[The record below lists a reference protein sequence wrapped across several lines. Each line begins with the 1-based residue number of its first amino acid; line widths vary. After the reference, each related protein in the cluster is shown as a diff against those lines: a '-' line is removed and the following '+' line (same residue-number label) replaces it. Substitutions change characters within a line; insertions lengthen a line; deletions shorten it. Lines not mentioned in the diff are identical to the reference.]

1 MRHIC
6 CIKHSIMV
14 RLLIL
19 FFICLYY
26 SPAFAQQ
33 RYTVSG
39 FIRDEKTGEALI
51 GVSVSVK
58 ERPGAGVVSNAYG
71 FYAISLPEGN
81 YTFIVTSAGYEP
93 TQQAVALNSNQTL
106 AIRLSTGSSK
116 LKEVVVTAETASRRR
131 TTMGIEKINLKD
143 MKKLPVVAGERDVLK
158 TIQLLPGVK
167 NATEGSAGFYVRG
180 GGADQNL
187 ILLDEAPVYNASHL
201 MGFFS
206 VFNAD
211 AIKDVTLYK
220 GNMPAEYGGRL
231 ASVLDIKMKDG
242 NDQQFGAEGGIGLI
256 ASRLSVQGPIVKNKS
271 SFIVSGRRTYAD
283 LFLGLSGKEQLK
295 NSKLYFYDLNA
306 KANYRFNDNNTLFIS
321 GYFGRDRFLMSDM
334 IDMDW
339 GNSTATVRWNHTF
352 SSRLFSNTSLIYS
365 NYKYTTSELYGGNK
379 QSNTSRI
386 ADYNLKQDLTYYP
399 RNNQIIRFGL
409 NTIYHTITPGALT
422 AENGR
427 QEAQLRVK
435 RYAWENA
442 VYFSHQ
448 LKPGNKISIDY
459 GLRASAFSITG
470 PGDFLTN
477 HNTVAGTPAFD
488 TLNYNGR
495 KIIKT
500 YFNAEPR
507 VFITYHIT
515 SGSTVKAAYT
525 RAAQN
530 LHLISGLS
538 VAQPTD
544 LWIASSLLVKPE
556 LSDQFSLGYFR
567 QLCNNGYELSVETYY
582 KNLQHQID
590 YKEGA
595 QLQLNS
601 SVEPEL
607 VFGKGRAYGAE
618 FLLRKKR
625 GQLTGW
631 IGYTLSR
638 TERQFDAINNGEWFP
653 ARQDR
658 THDITIVAMYELS
671 PKWSLSAN
679 WVYYT
684 GNAVTFPSGKYIV
697 DGRVTSYYTERN
709 ASRMP
714 NYHRLDL
721 GATWQRRKKDRFESS
736 WTFSVYNVYAQQNPF
751 IITFRKSP
759 TDPGRTEAVKLSIFA
774 LVPAFT
780 YNFKF

>member
-1 MRHIC
+1 MKHIC
-6 CIKHSIMV
+6 CLKHSIMI
-14 RLLIL
+14 RLLIFVLLYL
-19 FFICLYY
+19 FY
-26 SPAFAQQ
+26 SPVFAQQ

-39 FIRDEKTGEALI
+39 TIRDKKTGEALI

-58 ERPGAGVVSNAYG
+58 ERPGAGVMSNAYG

-93 TQQAVALNSNQTL
+93 MQQAIALNSDQTL
-106 AIRLSTGSSK
+106 AIRLTTSSSQ
-116 LKEVVVTAETASRRR
+116 LKDVVVTAESASRRR
-131 TTMGIEKINLKD
+131 TTMGIEKINMKE

-187 ILLDEAPVYNASHL
+187 ILLDEASVYNASHL

-242 NDQQFGAEGGIGLI
+242 NDQQFSAEGGIGLI
-256 ASRLSVQGPIVKNKS
+256 ASRLSVQGPIKKNKS
-271 SFIVSGRRTYAD
+271 SFIISGRRTYAD
-283 LFLGLSGKEQLK
+283 LFLGLSGKENLK

-306 KANYRFNDNNTLFIS
+306 KANYRFNDNNTLFVS
-321 GYFGRDRFLMSDM
+321 GYFGRDRFLMADM

-339 GNSTATVRWNHTF
+339 GNSTATIRWNHTF
-352 SSRLFSNTSLIYS
+352 STRLFSNTSLIYS
-365 NYKYTTSELYGGNK
+365 NYNYTTSEVYGGNK
-379 QSNTSRI
+379 QRNTSRI
-386 ADYNLKQDLTYYP
+386 ADHNLKQDFTYYP
-399 RNNQIIRFGL
+399 RNNHNIRFGL
-409 NTIYHTITPGALT
+409 NTNYHTITPGILT
-422 AENGR
+422 TENGR
-427 QEAQLRVK
+427 QEAQLRLK

-448 LKPGNKISIDY
+448 LKPGNNISIDY
-459 GLRASAFSITG
+459 GLRGSAFSITG

-477 HNTVAGTPAFD
+477 QTAAGTPAFD
-488 TLNYNGR
+488 TLSYNDR

-507 VFITYHIT
+507 VFVTYHIT
-515 SGSTVKAAYT
+515 PGSTVKAAYT

-530 LHLISGLS
+530 LHLISSLS

-544 LWIASSLLVKPE
+544 LWIPSSLLVKPE

-567 QLCNNGYELSVETYY
+567 QLWNNAYELSVETYY
-582 KNLQHQID
+582 KKLQHQID

-595 QLQLNS
+595 QLALNS

-607 VFGKGRAYGAE
+607 VFGRGRAFGAE
-618 FLLRKKR
+618 FLLRKKH

-638 TERQFDAINNGEWFP
+638 TERQFDAINNGNWFP
-653 ARQDR
+653 SRQDR
-658 THDITIVAMYELS
+658 THDITIVTMYELS

-697 DGRVTSYYTERN
+697 DGRVTSYYTDRN

-759 TDPGRTEAVKLSIFA
+759 SNPNSTEAVKLSIFS